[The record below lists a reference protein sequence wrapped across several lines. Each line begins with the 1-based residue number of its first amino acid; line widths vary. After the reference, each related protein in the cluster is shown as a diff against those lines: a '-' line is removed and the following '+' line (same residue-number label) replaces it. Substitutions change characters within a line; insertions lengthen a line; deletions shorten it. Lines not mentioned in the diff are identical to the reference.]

1 MEGEGCYVCGASTVI
16 DYGISAGAGTM
27 SCSELL
33 ILFFF
38 SSCNCQQVAIAFWRA
53 MGGSEDEI
61 GGLGE
66 DSDS

>member
-1 MEGEGCYVCGASTVI
+1 MEGEGCYVRGASTVI
-16 DYGISAGAGTM
+16 DYGIAAGAGAM

-33 ILFFF
+33 ILFFC

-61 GGLGE
+61 AGLGE

>member
-1 MEGEGCYVCGASTVI
+1 MEGEGCYVRGASTVI
-16 DYGISAGAGTM
+16 DYGTAAGVGAM

-61 GGLGE
+61 AGLGE

>member
-16 DYGISAGAGTM
+16 DYGISAGAGIK

-61 GGLGE
+61 AGLGE